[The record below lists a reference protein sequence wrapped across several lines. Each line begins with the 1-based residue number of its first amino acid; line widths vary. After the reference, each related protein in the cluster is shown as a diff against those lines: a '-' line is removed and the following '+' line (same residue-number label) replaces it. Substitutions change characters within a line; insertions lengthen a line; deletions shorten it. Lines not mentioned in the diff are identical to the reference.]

1 MNVLN
6 DLNVSHHC
14 SINTSCPEVTG
25 KAAFSVTDGEVHPG
39 IKDMEAMILECAK
52 LDREINYFV
61 DVVKQVT
68 SEVNESNLAW
78 AKTRNTQL
86 RKHVYTH

>member
-1 MNVLN
+1 MIWMFSTTVYYQHMLSWDNR
-6 DLNVSHHC
+6 C
-14 SINTSCPEVTG
+14 C
-25 KAAFSVTDGEVHPG
+25 FSVTDGEVHPG

-68 SEVNESNLAW
+68 SEVNKNNMAW
-78 AKTRNTQL
+78 SETHTIK
-86 RKHVYTH
+86 KHVYTH